1 MKNQLKCQ
9 SGNNKEHP
17 VYQTCNPATVL
28 KFQSGHDA
36 PRPVSNRL
44 THIIQWSIAL
54 ILLCSLPSTQ
64 AADLHI
70 AVATNFNRTA
80 TALARSFEQQNEH
93 SVRLVF
99 GSTGKHF
106 AQITH
111 GAPFEVFF
119 AADER
124 RPALLEKN
132 GLAVP
137 GTRFTYAQG
146 RLVLWSPD
154 AERVDTKGDVLING
168 DFRKLAIANPKLA
181 PYGFAAREILQAHGL
196 WKKLQ
201 PRLVRG
207 ENIGQTYQFI
217 RTGNAQLGFIA
228 AAQIFTDGN
237 LPDTGSYW
245 VPPQSL
251 YTPVIQQAVLIKDTP
266 AARAF
271 IRFVKSDIA
280 RKIIQ
285 QHGYDTP

>member
-1 MKNQLKCQ
+1 M
-9 SGNNKEHP
+9 
-17 VYQTCNPATVL
+17 
-28 KFQSGHDA
+28 
-36 PRPVSNRL
+36 
-44 THIIQWSIAL
+44 
-54 ILLCSLPSTQ
+54 LLCGFSPAWAT
-64 AADLHI
+64 DLHI

-80 TALARSFEQQNEH
+80 TALVHHFEQQSEYT
-93 SVRLVF
+93 VRLVF
-99 GSTGKHF
+99 GSTGKHY

-111 GAPFEVFF
+111 GAPFELFF

-137 GTRFTYAQG
+137 RTRFTYAQG

-154 AERVDTKGDVLING
+154 VNRIDAKGDVLAN
-168 DFRKLAIANPKLA
+168 DNFRKLAIANPRLA
-181 PYGFAAREILQAHGL
+181 PYGFAAREILQARGL

-207 ENIGQTYQFI
+207 ENIGQAYQFV
-217 RTGNAQLGFIA
+217 RTGNAQLAFIA

-237 LPDTGSYW
+237 LPRTGSLW

-271 IRFVKSDIA
+271 IRFVKSDTA
-280 RKIIQ
+280 RNIIR
-285 QHGYDTP
+285 QHGYNTP

>member
-1 MKNQLKCQ
+1 MENQLNCQ
-9 SGNNKEHP
+9 SGNNKERA
-17 VYQTCNPATVL
+17 VYQTRNRATAL
-28 KFQSGHDA
+28 KFRPGHDA
-36 PRPVSNRL
+36 FRPVGNRL
-44 THIIQWSIAL
+44 TRIIQWSITF
-54 ILLCSLPSTQ
+54 ILLCGFSPTR
-64 AADLHI
+64 ATDLYI

-80 TALARSFEQQNEH
+80 TALVHRFEQQ
-93 SVRLVF
+93 SDYTVRLVF
-99 GSTGKHF
+99 GSTGKHY

-111 GAPFEVFF
+111 GAPFGLFF

-154 AERVDTKGDVLING
+154 ADRIDAKGDVLANG
-168 DFRKLAIANPKLA
+168 NFRKLAIANPKLA
-181 PYGFAAREILQAHGL
+181 PYGFAAREILQARGL
-196 WKKLQ
+196 WEKLQ
-201 PRLVRG
+201 SRLVRG
-207 ENIGQTYQFI
+207 ENIGQAYQFV

-228 AAQIFTDGN
+228 AAQIITDGN
-237 LPDTGSYW
+237 LPDTGSWW
-245 VPPQSL
+245 VPPQLL

-271 IRFVKSDIA
+271 IRFVKSNAA
-280 RKIIQ
+280 RKIIR